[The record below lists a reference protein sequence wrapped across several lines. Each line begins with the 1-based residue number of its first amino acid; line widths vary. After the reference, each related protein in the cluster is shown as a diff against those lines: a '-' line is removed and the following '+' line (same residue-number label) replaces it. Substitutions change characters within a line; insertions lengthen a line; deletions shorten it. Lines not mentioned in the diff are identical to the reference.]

1 MIKIERTHAHAHN
14 LIALVTDAA
23 GSWASATRTA
33 RTSQEALPQRRVG
46 AIAQGRIANMRAVA
60 QGRMAT
66 IARIAGYMFQTPRL
80 MTTAEIPLAKLKINS
95 VAAVAPRQQ
104 PVP

>member
-1 MIKIERTHAHAHN
+1 
-14 LIALVTDAA
+14 
-23 GSWASATRTA
+23 
-33 RTSQEALPQRRVG
+33 
-46 AIAQGRIANMRAVA
+46 MRAVA